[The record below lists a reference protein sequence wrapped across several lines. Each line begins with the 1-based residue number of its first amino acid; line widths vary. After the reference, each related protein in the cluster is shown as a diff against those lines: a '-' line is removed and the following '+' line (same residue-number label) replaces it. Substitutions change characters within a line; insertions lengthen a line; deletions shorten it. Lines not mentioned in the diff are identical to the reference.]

1 MWLFL
6 DVLYNSVGY
15 SNSNKKK
22 QQQQQQKQA
31 NKEKDGEP
39 IAVPFRTVIS
49 VRRFTENTSK
59 LGKRWVGP

>member
-1 MWLFL
+1 MFCIT
-6 DVLYNSVGY
+6 VLATATATK
-15 SNSNKKK
+15 KKK
-22 QQQQQQKQA
+22 QQQQKQG

-59 LGKRWVGP
+59 LGKR